1 MLSTEQLDD
10 LNPDLHHI
18 SYRHVRNKLLS
29 ISLHQSPQ
37 QKNKA
42 NNENVD
48 NNCLGIMR
56 IKLVITKKGLREV
69 PGINTLAVM
78 NFHFPVT
85 L

>member
-1 MLSTEQLDD
+1 
-10 LNPDLHHI
+10 
-18 SYRHVRNKLLS
+18 
-29 ISLHQSPQ
+29 
-37 QKNKA
+37 
-42 NNENVD
+42 
-48 NNCLGIMR
+48 MR